1 MRDDDFCQLNLF
13 NSFRDYKKF
22 DSNKKLLVVEFFSG
36 IGATAQGLKN
46 LGIKFTHH
54 RTCEWCSVSIKA
66 YNMIHMKDTT
76 DYSKDLTKD
85 QLIAYLDGNI
95 STDWNTLCN
104 VKKQNEKWLRETYNN
119 CIATHNMMNISNVHG
134 EDLGIP
140 YSDDYE
146 TFCSYSFPCQDLSL
160 AGKMKGM
167 EEGSGTRS
175 SLLFEFLRILREI
188 DELYKQGKSGRIT
201 YLLMENVPEV
211 IGSKNVKQFV
221 KFEEELTKL
230 GYTNFGGI
238 LNGKN
243 YCIPQNRRRFFL
255 FSILGD
261 YSYDFP
267 KRRELKYHLKD
278 FLEDEVDEKYYLSQR
293 MINFFMSNTE
303 KQAESGN
310 GFAFNPIAAT
320 DEGSIARTITTKAGS
335 RMDDNFIIY
344 EDEEDDSEEVTTH
357 QDLKETLEGG
367 VIEEGDFVDTYN
379 RTIKKD
385 GCSGTITT
393 RISECNHQYVVVK
406 GKTIKIKNATKK
418 GYIEAE
424 VGDAIDISGRMQ
436 YHRGTVQKGISQT
449 ITTMGGD
456 NVAVVVEDKGDNDEE
471 K

>member
-1 MRDDDFCQLNLF
+1 MRDDDFCQMNLF
-13 NSFRDYKKF
+13 NQFREYKKF
-22 DSNKKLLVVEFFSG
+22 DRNKKLLVISFFSG
-36 IGATAQGLKN
+36 IGATEQGLKN
-46 LGIKFTHH
+46 LGIPFISH

-66 YNMIHMKDTT
+66 FNLIHNKDFT
-76 DYSKDLTKD
+76 DYSKDKTKEE
-85 QLIAYLDGNI
+85 LIAYLDGNI
-95 STDWNTLCN
+95 STDWNTLCD
-104 VKKQNEKWLRETYNN
+104 VRKKPEKWLRETYNN
-119 CIATHNMMNISNVHG
+119 CIANHNMMNISNVHA

-140 YSDDYE
+140 YSDEYE
-146 TFCSYSFPCQDLSL
+146 VFCSYSFPCQDISN
-160 AGKMKGM
+160 AGLKKGY

-175 SLLFEFLRILREI
+175 SLLFEFLRILEEL
-188 DELYKQGKSGRIT
+188 DQLYKEGKSGRIT
-201 YLLMENVPEV
+201 YLLMENVPE
-211 IGSKNVKQFV
+211 IISSKHVKNFH
-221 KFEEELTKL
+221 KFEERLEKL
-230 GYTNFGGI
+230 NYTSFGGI
-238 LNGKN
+238 LNSRN
-243 YCIPQNRRRFFL
+243 YGIPQNRRRFFL
-255 FSILGD
+255 MSILND

-267 KRRELKYHLKD
+267 IKRGLKYHLKD
-278 FLEDEVDEKYYLSQR
+278 FLEKEVDEKYYLSQE
-293 MINFFMSNTE
+293 MIDFFMSNTE

-335 RMDDNFIIY
+335 RMDDNFIEED
-344 EDEEDDSEEVTTH
+344 EDEEEILTH
-357 QDLKETLEGG
+357 RDLKETLEGG
-367 VIEEGDFVDTYN
+367 VIEEGDFVDAYN

-406 GKTIKIKNATKK
+406 GKTIKVKNATKK

-456 NVAVVVEDKGDNDEE
+456 NVAMVVEDEGENDEGT